1 MVTLYFRG
9 EYFEKIYNFY
19 TNYNSTVIIDLDM
32 YLHMS
37 NTCRKVLEAFSDF
50 KVQNVSD
57 LYQKIRSLYKC
68 NHDEDYKLTLE
79 ESIEL
84 EQIYRFV
91 NSLSH
96 ENVFEGNDET
106 DIMFGELY
114 SVVKSI
120 LELIE
125 KADKDHYKAMLSSIT

>member
-1 MVTLYFRG
+1 M
-9 EYFEKIYNFY
+9 
-19 TNYNSTVIIDLDM
+19 
-32 YLHMS
+32 
-37 NTCRKVLEAFSDF
+37 
-50 KVQNVSD
+50 
-57 LYQKIRSLYKC
+57 
-68 NHDEDYKLTLE
+68 E